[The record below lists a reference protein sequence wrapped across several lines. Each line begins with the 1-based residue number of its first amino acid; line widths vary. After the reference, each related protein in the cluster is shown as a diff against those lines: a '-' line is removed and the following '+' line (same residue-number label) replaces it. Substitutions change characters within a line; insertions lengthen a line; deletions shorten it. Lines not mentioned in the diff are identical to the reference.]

1 MAQIKA
7 HVDYKK
13 LKKAVEAMSK
23 EFSVK
28 VGLLANKGGSDI
40 VSDNLDLAG
49 LGAVHEFGATITVTD
64 KMRGFFRHQFGIN
77 LKKTTK
83 TIVIP
88 ARSFLELPLATQAKK
103 LEKYMMEHFGGEGIQ
118 ADEYWIAEKGDI
130 ESVAVM
136 LGASAVQLI
145 NEAFETSGFGDWVP
159 NSPVT
164 IAQKGSAMPLVDTG
178 KLRQSITFEVEK
190 RV

>member
-1 MAQIKA
+1 MAEIKA

-13 LKKAVEAMSK
+13 LKNAIKAMSK
-23 EFSVK
+23 EYSVK
-28 VGLLANKGGSDI
+28 VGLLANKGGSDE
-40 VSDNLDLAG
+40 VSPDMDLAG
-49 LGAVHEFGATITVTD
+49 LGAVHEFGATINVTD

-77 LKKTTK
+77 LKKTTT

-103 LEKYMMEHFGGEGIQ
+103 LEKAMKETFDSFENV
-118 ADEYWIAEKGDI
+118 EYWIAEKGDI
-130 ESVAVM
+130 MTVAVM
-136 LGASAVQLI
+136 LGGKAVELI
-145 NEAFETSGFGDWVP
+145 NEAFETSGWGNWQP

-178 KLRQSITFEVEK
+178 KLRQSITYEVEK